1 MANRLK
7 LNEKVLRDAEP
18 QEGNSYQIFDR
29 EIRGLAAKVQPSG
42 NRAFTLDYRFAGRQT
57 VLAFLAAFWIAF
69 RQGRQAAAARFAV
82 RRADARV
89 RSMQTSKDIRHD
101 VQNTDR
107 ADLERRAHRW
117 MRD

>member
-1 MANRLK
+1 MIGVVRAILTGLGRRA
-7 LNEKVLRDAEP
+7 VLYGA
-18 QEGNSYQIFDR
+18 
-29 EIRGLAAKVQPSG
+29 LALALL
-42 NRAFTLDYRFAGRQT
+42 ATL
-57 VLAFLAAFWIAF
+57 WIAV
-69 RQGRQAAAARFAV
+69 RQGRQAAAANFAI

-101 VQNTDR
+101 VQNADR

>member
-1 MANRLK
+1 MITVVRSLLTGIGRQA
-7 LNEKVLRDAEP
+7 VLYGA
-18 QEGNSYQIFDR
+18 IALAV
-29 EIRGLAAKVQPSG
+29 LAA
-42 NRAFTLDYRFAGRQT
+42 L
-57 VLAFLAAFWIAF
+57 WIAF
-69 RQGRQAAAARFAV
+69 RQGRQAAAANFAI

-101 VQNTDR
+101 VQNADR

>member
-1 MANRLK
+1 MISIARAL
-7 LNEKVLRDAEP
+7 L
-18 QEGNSYQIFDR
+18 S
-29 EIRGLAAKVQPSG
+29 GL
-42 NRAFTLDYRFAGRQT
+42 GRR
-57 VLAFLAAFWIAF
+57 AAFYGAIALAVIFALWVAF
-69 RQGRQAAAARFAV
+69 RQGRQTAETELAI

-101 VQNTDR
+101 VQNADR

>member
-1 MANRLK
+1 MISIARAL
-7 LNEKVLRDAEP
+7 LSGLGRRAAFYGAIALAV
-18 QEGNSYQIFDR
+18 
-29 EIRGLAAKVQPSG
+29 LAA
-42 NRAFTLDYRFAGRQT
+42 L
-57 VLAFLAAFWIAF
+57 WIAF
-69 RQGRQAAAARFAV
+69 RQGRQAAAANFAI

-101 VQNTDR
+101 VQNADR

>member
-1 MANRLK
+1 MITVVRALLTGIGRRAILYG
-7 LNEKVLRDAEP
+7 A
-18 QEGNSYQIFDR
+18 IA
-29 EIRGLAAKVQPSG
+29 LAVIVA
-42 NRAFTLDYRFAGRQT
+42 L
-57 VLAFLAAFWIAF
+57 WIAV
-69 RQGRQAAAARFAV
+69 RQGRQAAEAELAI

-101 VQNTDR
+101 VQNADR

>member
-1 MANRLK
+1 MMGVAHALLTGFGRRAMLYG
-7 LNEKVLRDAEP
+7 A
-18 QEGNSYQIFDR
+18 IA
-29 EIRGLAAKVQPSG
+29 LAVI
-42 NRAFTLDYRFAGRQT
+42 
-57 VLAFLAAFWIAF
+57 AALWIAA
-69 RQGRQAAAARFAV
+69 RQGRQAAKAELAI

-101 VQNTDR
+101 VQNADR